1 MIDYKWVNRKF
12 YELYSGRPRL
22 FRAPGRVNLIGEHT
36 DYNGGHVL
44 PMAIR
49 KETVVAAAPRTDRLI
64 RAFTC
69 NYEESASFDLDS
81 QRPEKGGFWLNYVE
95 GVARILE
102 IYGFKLRGRIFSSVL
117 IYRTVPGFLRRR
129 RSKLRSDWP

>member
-12 YELYSGRPRL
+12 YELYGRRPRL
-22 FRAPGRVNLIGEHT
+22 FRAPARVNLIGEHT

-49 KETVVAAAPRTDRLI
+49 KETVVAAAPRPDRLI

-69 NYEESASFDLDS
+69 NYE
-81 QRPEKGGFWLNYVE
+81 RVG
-95 GVARILE
+95 
-102 IYGFKLRGRIFSSVL
+102 
-117 IYRTVPGFLRRR
+117 
-129 RSKLRSDWP
+129 